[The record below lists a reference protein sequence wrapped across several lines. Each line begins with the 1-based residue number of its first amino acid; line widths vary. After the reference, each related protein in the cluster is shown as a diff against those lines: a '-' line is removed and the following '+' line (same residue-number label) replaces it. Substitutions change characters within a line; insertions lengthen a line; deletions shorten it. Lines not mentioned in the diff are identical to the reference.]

1 VFEDYLQSSLEK
13 RFFGAVDEDRIVI
26 LKTIFQC
33 IAPQLHANQAPG
45 CVLCQPADKALLH
58 PLMAA
63 IMQQYRNHEVYQ
75 QQLLQL
81 VNTLLVLVARNIALN

>member
-1 VFEDYLQSSLEK
+1 VFEDPLQSSLEK
-13 RFFGAVDEDRIVI
+13 RFFGEVDEDRIVI

-33 IAPQLHANQAPG
+33 IALQPHANQAPG

-58 PLMAA
+58 PLMTA

>member
-1 VFEDYLQSSLEK
+1 
-13 RFFGAVDEDRIVI
+13 
-26 LKTIFQC
+26 
-33 IAPQLHANQAPG
+33 
-45 CVLCQPADKALLH
+45 
-58 PLMAA
+58 MAA